1 MVLLT
6 DRAGRESKLT
16 NQVQYLG
23 TGRRKSSVARVFLRP
38 GSGRIRI
45 NRQSPDEY
53 FPTLMLKLKVRQ
65 PLLASE
71 TEGKFDALVTVKG
84 GGKAGQADAV
94 RLGIARALQNY
105 NQELRPLLKTS
116 GYLTRDPRKHERK
129 KYGRPGAR
137 KRFQYSKR

>member
-1 MVLLT
+1 MT
-6 DRAGRESKLT
+6 T
-16 NQVQYLG
+16 QQQYLG
-23 TGRRKSSVARVFLRP
+23 TGRRKSAVARVFLRL
-38 GSGRIRI
+38 GSGRIEI
-45 NRQSPDEY
+45 NKQPPEQY
-53 FPTLMLKLKVRQ
+53 FPSESLKIKVRQ

-71 TEGKFDALVTVKG
+71 TDGKFDVMVRVHG
-84 GGKAGQADAV
+84 GGKSGQADAV

-105 NQELRPLLKTS
+105 NSELRPLLKKS